1 MKKLKHSILSLLLLM
16 GACIVS
22 CSNDDGQTSSTEPDE
37 VGGESFTIPVSSLR
51 LRDPF
56 ILVDKKTSMYY
67 LHFNNNLKIRVY
79 KSKDLSTWKDEGY
92 SFIAK
97 SDFWGQQDFWAPD
110 VYEYE
115 GRYYLFTTF
124 SNAGVKRG
132 TSILVSDSPKGP
144 FTPLVNK
151 AITPSGW
158 MCLDGSLYIDKEG
171 NPWLL
176 FCREWLETIDGEI
189 YAQRLAKDLKTTEG
203 DPYLLFKA
211 SEAPWVGSI
220 TSSGVTGNVTDAPF
234 IYRLDDGKLI
244 MLWSSDDGGHA
255 MVFKDLKGR
264 LMISYH
270 APNSQ
275 TEHPVIT
282 PIYIKDGKF
291 VALN

>member
-22 CSNDDGQTSSTEPDE
+22 CSNDDGQTSSTDPDE

-97 SDFWGQQDFWAPD
+97 TDFWGQQDFWAPD

-115 GRYYLFTTF
+115 GRYYLFATF

-176 FCREWLETIDGEI
+176 FCREWLEAIDGEI

-244 MLWSSDDGGHA
+244 MLWSSFQ
-255 MVFKDLKGR
+255 MENMLSGR
-264 LMISYH
+264 LSRHQVMCLVLGCRS
-270 APNSQ
+270 P
-275 TEHPVIT
+275 
-282 PIYIKDGKF
+282 KR
-291 VALN
+291 

>member
-22 CSNDDGQTSSTEPDE
+22 CSNDDGETSSAGPGEAE
-37 VGGESFTIPVSSLR
+37 EESFTIPISSLR

-56 ILVDKKTSMYY
+56 ILVDKQTSMYY

-110 VYEYE
+110 VYEYG

-124 SNAGVKRG
+124 SNTGVKRG

-151 AITPSGW
+151 AITPS
-158 MCLDGSLYIDKEG
+158 D
-171 NPWLL
+171 
-176 FCREWLETIDGEI
+176 
-189 YAQRLAKDLKTTEG
+189 
-203 DPYLLFKA
+203 
-211 SEAPWVGSI
+211 
-220 TSSGVTGNVTDAPF
+220 
-234 IYRLDDGKLI
+234 
-244 MLWSSDDGGHA
+244 
-255 MVFKDLKGR
+255 
-264 LMISYH
+264 
-270 APNSQ
+270 
-275 TEHPVIT
+275 
-282 PIYIKDGKF
+282 
-291 VALN
+291 

>member
-22 CSNDDGQTSSTEPDE
+22 CSNDDGETSSAGP
-37 VGGESFTIPVSSLR
+37 GEAEEDSFTIPISSLR

-56 ILVDKKTSMYY
+56 ILVDKQTSMYY

-124 SNAGVKRG
+124 SNTGVKRG

-176 FCREWLETIDGEI
+176 FCREWLEAVDGEI
-189 YAQRLAKDLKTTEG
+189 YAQRLAKDLKTA
-203 DPYLLFKA
+203 FVVQ
-211 SEAPWVGSI
+211 SFR
-220 TSSGVTGNVTDAPF
+220 SSLGRYYYKF
-234 IYRLDDGKLI
+234 RSDGLCYGCSFY
-244 MLWSSDDGGHA
+244 SSPG
-255 MVFKDLKGR
+255 
-264 LMISYH
+264 
-270 APNSQ
+270 
-275 TEHPVIT
+275 
-282 PIYIKDGKF
+282 
-291 VALN
+291 

>member
-22 CSNDDGQTSSTEPDE
+22 CSNDDGETSSAGPGEAE
-37 VGGESFTIPVSSLR
+37 EESFTIPISSLR

-56 ILVDKKTSMYY
+56 ILVDKQTSMYY

-124 SNAGVKRG
+124 SNTGVKRG

-176 FCREWLETIDGEI
+176 FCREWLEAVDGEI

-234 IYRLDDGKLI
+234 IHRLDDGKLI
-244 MLWSSDDGGHA
+244 MLWSG
-255 MVFKDLKGR
+255 
-264 LMISYH
+264 
-270 APNSQ
+270 
-275 TEHPVIT
+275 T
-282 PIYIKDGKF
+282 PCCRTSSGKRSKSRNETTWRTSSG
-291 VALN
+291 AWACSGNI

>member
-22 CSNDDGQTSSTEPDE
+22 CSNDDGQTSSTDPDE

-97 SDFWGQQDFWAPD
+97 TDFWGQQDFWAPD

-115 GRYYLFTTF
+115 GRYYLFATF

-176 FCREWLETIDGEI
+176 FCREWLEAIDGEI

-220 TSSGVTGNVTDAPF
+220 TSSGVTGKVTDAPF

-244 MLWSSDDGGHA
+244 MLWSS
-255 MVFKDLKGR
+255 FRK
-264 LMISYH
+264 
-270 APNSQ
+270 
-275 TEHPVIT
+275 T
-282 PIYIKDGKF
+282 DGKYAIGQA
-291 VALN
+291 VSASGDVLGLGCRSPKR